1 MGEFRLA
8 KLGEQIRGEIALL
21 ISTQKIKDP
30 RVSTFLTIN
39 RVEVAADLAYA
50 KVYVSS
56 FLPEGQ
62 ILKGVAGLNSAAGFI
77 QSSIAKKLT
86 IRKFP
91 KLSFIAD
98 RSVKEGFEMA
108 NKLNRLEA
116 EETEIRRQQTD
127 GQQRKL
133 RNFAFKQAVR
143 RNEFCF
149 FIGSKKISWH
159 KKSRSY
165 GNIGF
170 LCRRTSCRSYR
181 TFDASGFSYYEFWKN
196 LPCID

>member
-77 QSSIAKKLT
+77 QSSIARKLT
-86 IRKFP
+86 SRKFP

-98 RSVKEGFEMA
+98 SSIKDGFEMV

-116 EETEIRRQQTD
+116 EENEIRRQQTD
-127 GQQRKL
+127 GQ
-133 RNFAFKQAVR
+133 
-143 RNEFCF
+143 
-149 FIGSKKISWH
+149 
-159 KKSRSY
+159 
-165 GNIGF
+165 
-170 LCRRTSCRSYR
+170 
-181 TFDASGFSYYEFWKN
+181 
-196 LPCID
+196 

>member
-8 KLGEQIRGEIALL
+8 KLGEQIRGEIAQL

-91 KLSFIAD
+91 KLTFIAD
-98 RSVKEGFEMA
+98 TSIKEGFEMV

-116 EETEIRRQQTD
+116 EENEIRRQQTD
-127 GQQRKL
+127 GQ
-133 RNFAFKQAVR
+133 
-143 RNEFCF
+143 
-149 FIGSKKISWH
+149 
-159 KKSRSY
+159 
-165 GNIGF
+165 
-170 LCRRTSCRSYR
+170 
-181 TFDASGFSYYEFWKN
+181 
-196 LPCID
+196 

>member
-62 ILKGVAGLNSAAGFI
+62 ILKGVAVLNSAAGFI

-98 RSVKEGFEMA
+98 SSVKEGFEMV

-116 EETEIRRQQTD
+116 EENEIRRQQTD
-127 GQQRKL
+127 GQ
-133 RNFAFKQAVR
+133 
-143 RNEFCF
+143 
-149 FIGSKKISWH
+149 
-159 KKSRSY
+159 
-165 GNIGF
+165 
-170 LCRRTSCRSYR
+170 
-181 TFDASGFSYYEFWKN
+181 
-196 LPCID
+196 

>member
-8 KLGEQIRGEIALL
+8 KLGEQIRGEIVLL

-98 RSVKEGFEMA
+98 SSVKEGFEMV

-116 EETEIRRQQTD
+116 EENEIRRQQTD
-127 GQQRKL
+127 GQ
-133 RNFAFKQAVR
+133 
-143 RNEFCF
+143 
-149 FIGSKKISWH
+149 
-159 KKSRSY
+159 
-165 GNIGF
+165 
-170 LCRRTSCRSYR
+170 
-181 TFDASGFSYYEFWKN
+181 
-196 LPCID
+196 